1 MLCLILVSFWLV
13 GKSKLKSLRAFK
25 IKSQSLSLTIK
36 LTIIIFVLI
45 LHFPFFLLQ
54 KKGLMFSISSKL
66 DHRSLTMSLSNHE
79 RRMSDQS
86 SINTATRTSSL
97 KHQQHKP
104 RELKV
109 EYSAVS
115 QKAIVK
121 STETVS
127 DTQVIYVYCSPRLKH
142 TLIFIFR
149 FLLIAYCVTVPIFVF
164 ILHQKS
170 NENISKINEFEAA
183 FKRHVHLTTSKES
196 DSKTGSGG
204 NIEGSRKRRDVERA
218 QMFFNKSYKQNTTN
232 DEELERKM
240 KEFNDTIVKYRI
252 K

>member
-1 MLCLILVSFWLV
+1 
-13 GKSKLKSLRAFK
+13 
-25 IKSQSLSLTIK
+25 
-36 LTIIIFVLI
+36 
-45 LHFPFFLLQ
+45 
-54 KKGLMFSISSKL
+54 MFSISSKL

-97 KHQQHKP
+97 KHQQQKP

-183 FKRHVHLTTSKES
+183 FKRHLHLTSNK
-196 DSKTGSGG
+196 DSNSEKTGTDTDGG
-204 NIEGSRKRRDVERA
+204 GRKRRDLARA
-218 QMFFNKSYKQNTTN
+218 QMFFDKSYKHNSTN
-232 DEELERKM
+232 DEEMERKM
-240 KEFNDTIVKYRI
+240 KEFNNTISEYRI